1 MPTTAV
7 SVLSRE
13 LRCGRAVLAALFITG
28 SAFGPSAYASMVDVT
43 APTTSWTPI
52 LYGSNNP
59 DPSNDQQTGSSEGDI
74 VGNAVHPS
82 VYTMFGDAGTPST
95 TDGDLAFRIR
105 LGADVNP
112 AGFKTAVFVGVDA
125 NRDGS
130 LDLFIGVNNS
140 GAADTI
146 GIWNP
151 GPGLNISPNTTTIV
165 STPLVTYAQTATNYN
180 WSAVSLTNDPTVGTA
195 TDLDGG
201 GQNDH
206 FLSFSVAFSDV
217 VTQLTAR
224 GITGFDQNTP
234 LAYVIA
240 TATQANS
247 LNQDLNGVGNTYD
260 GNATW
265 STLGVLSDGMTPAG
279 TLVPEASSVLCG
291 IAPLLL
297 ALAHDYFR
305 RKKHR
310 RSSSSLS

>member
-1 MPTTAV
+1 MSAAEAFHFLGKLGYWP
-7 SVLSRE
+7 VL
-13 LRCGRAVLAALFITG
+13 LTALFTSGI
-28 SAFGPSAYASMVDVT
+28 ALGPHAHASMVDVT

-52 LYGSNNP
+52 SYSSSNP

-74 VGNAVHPS
+74 VGNSLHPS

-95 TDGDLAFRIR
+95 TDGNLAFRIR

-125 NRDGS
+125 NRDGA

-151 GPGLNISPNTTTIV
+151 GAGLNISPNTTTIV
-165 STPLVTYAQTATNYN
+165 STPLVTYTQTATNYN
-180 WSAVSLTNDPTVGTA
+180 WAPVTLTNDPTVGTA
-195 TDLDGG
+195 TDIDGG

-206 FLSFSVAFSDV
+206 FLSFSVSFSDV
-217 VTQLTAR
+217 VMQLAAR
-224 GITGFDQNTP
+224 GITGFDENTP

-247 LNQDLNGVGNTYD
+247 LNQDLNGVGKNYD
-260 GNATW
+260 GAATW

-279 TLVPEASSVLCG
+279 AVVPEANSVLCG
-291 IAPLLL
+291 TLPLLL
-297 ALAHDYFR
+297 ALVHDYFR
-305 RKKHR
+305 RKRHR
-310 RSSSSLS
+310 RSSSSLN